1 MIEGLIA
8 FLQQIYPEIKIKQ
21 IVVDFM
27 LDELGQVWLTDV
39 QHIKTI
45 KVIKLNQ
52 DEKILKHFIRLR
64 NKLSKCYMCTEYKPD
79 DSIVYHFLKRV
90 INMAKL
96 NLFKRQ
102 ANIN

>member
-39 QHIKTI
+39 
-45 KVIKLNQ
+45 
-52 DEKILKHFIRLR
+52 
-64 NKLSKCYMCTEYKPD
+64 
-79 DSIVYHFLKRV
+79 
-90 INMAKL
+90 
-96 NLFKRQ
+96 
-102 ANIN
+102 